1 MFLEDI
7 IGLMKA
13 TIIFPNN
20 LFTDKSVLDKKN
32 KIYLFQDP
40 LFFQDLKYPVKFNKK
55 KIFMHLLSME
65 EYYNNLISL
74 GYDAELVHFY
84 KLNGFDVIKNKTCQL
99 VRDSSGV
106 FVHASTSISFPI
118 IYRKPIFFII
128 R

>member
-7 IGLMKA
+7 IGFMKA

-20 LFTDKSVLDKKN
+20 LFTDKSGLDKKS

-40 LFFQDLKYPVKFNKK
+40 LFFKDLKYPVKFNKK

-65 EYYNNLISL
+65 EYHNNLISL

-84 KLNGFDVIKNKTCQL
+84 NLNGPYFLNIMNYL
-99 VRDSSGV
+99 
-106 FVHASTSISFPI
+106 I
-118 IYRKPIFFII
+118 
-128 R
+128 

>member
-84 KLNGFDVIKNKTCQL
+84 KFSWPLDQKLILTIQLQLLMMVQLLVKILKYGIGF
-99 VRDSSGV
+99 
-106 FVHASTSISFPI
+106 
-118 IYRKPIFFII
+118 IYVKMLK
-128 R
+128 